1 VRVLFINQYFPPD
14 VSATS
19 YLLAELTEDLARR
32 HEIWVIAGRPSY
44 NPTTGRQPP
53 AGVHLVRT
61 WSTSFSRA
69 SMAGR
74 ILNYTSFMLSSLVK
88 IWSVPRPRV
97 VVAFTDPPL
106 VAILGLLATMRHGTR
121 LVYVCADLY
130 PDLAVALR
138 RMKSEVSI
146 VLWHGLNRLL
156 RGRSERV
163 VAVGRDMLAKLRAE
177 GVPEEKSVFLPNW
190 AETDVP
196 DRREILSIRRTM
208 GWHGRFIVM
217 HAGNVGLA
225 QNLRILIEAADY
237 LREDPGILVV
247 IVGDGAQKSPLQQ
260 EASRRRLT
268 NVMFLPYMP
277 KNDVQSVVAAAHI
290 HVVSLVPGLRGCAV
304 PSKIYGIMASG
315 RPFVAAVDAG
325 SEPAMVAEEHGCGI
339 VIPPGDPRAL
349 ADTVLRARDLPL
361 DEMGRRGREA
371 FESLYDRPI
380 ATEAYRRLLEDVA
393 SAH

>member
-1 VRVLFINQYFPPD
+1 
-14 VSATS
+14 
-19 YLLAELTEDLARR
+19 
-32 HEIWVIAGRPSY
+32 
-44 NPTTGRQPP
+44 
-53 AGVHLVRT
+53 
-61 WSTSFSRA
+61 
-69 SMAGR
+69 
-74 ILNYTSFMLSSLVK
+74 
-88 IWSVPRPRV
+88 
-97 VVAFTDPPL
+97 
-106 VAILGLLATMRHGTR
+106 
-121 LVYVCADLY
+121 
-130 PDLAVALR
+130 
-138 RMKSEVSI
+138 MKSEVSI
-146 VLWHGLNRLL
+146 VLWQGLNRLL

-277 KNDVQSVVAAAHI
+277 KDDVQSVVAAAHI

-371 FESLYDRPI
+371 FENLYDRPI

-393 SAH
+393 SGH